1 MRKAGIVK
9 SVAGR
14 TGGYKL
20 AHSPAKISALQ
31 IVEAFDDHQH
41 AKHDIKRKRDP
52 QAEENQI
59 RHMHEGVIASLCSF
73 LDSITVEDLMELRA
87 TPENMEDIIADAL
100 EVEAEKLHKQAA
112 KRAEKARQ

>member
-1 MRKAGIVK
+1 
-9 SVAGR
+9 
-14 TGGYKL
+14 
-20 AHSPAKISALQ
+20 
-31 IVEAFDDHQH
+31 
-41 AKHDIKRKRDP
+41 
-52 QAEENQI
+52 
-59 RHMHEGVIASLCSF
+59 MHEGVIASLCSF